1 MGKRFNLAEFLPEG
15 VSKSDPSQVVEIP
28 LHKIIANSRNFYGVR
43 GVESLADS
51 IALSGQLE
59 PLIVYPYGTAGLY
72 RVISGHRRLAALQ
85 MNKAESAL
93 CRVVEKPESAA
104 REDLML
110 MAANGQRVKTG
121 AEIAAEAERMT
132 KALIQLRKDGAELP
146 GRLRDLVADAL
157 GTSSTSLARKK
168 VIDKQLK
175 VPGFRQAWK
184 DGKMGESVA
193 YELARILPEENQYKA
208 LDMLIDD
215 GVDYAKADIK
225 TVQRIRKRIEA
236 GESTKQDLHAEA
248 EKRGIQIRD
257 EDFSPLL
264 AALVADA
271 IPTSWR
277 EGLRSCRTKA
287 EGLEHLHRFGCTY
300 RSTGGRAVNYHC
312 DPGGLTIDTPI
323 KHRMKWADV
332 WELLALDSMGQQ
344 AREAEK
350 AGKAETPHPPAAP
363 APSFQGEGEKGGG
376 PAGAPAPT
384 EKAAPEGWQKCGEG
398 DPPAE
403 GQLVCVMMDDGDGV
417 EDWFARVAVYRD
429 GKYVEFGWETV
440 TVDVEPGAVW
450 APLPGGW
457 KEAANG

>member
-1 MGKRFNLAEFLPEG
+1 MAKKFNLAEFLPEG

-28 LHKIIANSRNFYGVR
+28 LHKIIANGRNLYGVR
-43 GVESLADS
+43 GVEDLADS
-51 IALSGQLE
+51 IKLNGLLE
-59 PLIVYPYGTAGLY
+59 PLIVYPYGSAAGLY

-85 MNKAESAL
+85 LNKAETAP
-93 CRVVEKPESAA
+93 CRVVDPPRSAA
-104 REDLML
+104 WEDLQIIS
-110 MAANGQRVKTG
+110 ANAQRVKTG

-208 LDMLIDD
+208 LDMLIDE

-225 TVQRIRKRIEA
+225 TVQRIKKRIEA

-257 EDFSPLL
+257 ENFSPLL
-264 AALVADA
+264 AALVREA
-271 IPTSWR
+271 IPSWER
-277 EGLRSCRTKA
+277 WDVLECPTKA
-287 EGLEHLHRFGCTY
+287 AGVDLLHQF
-300 RSTGGRAVNYHC
+300 
-312 DPGGLTIDTPI
+312 GLTHHSSSGGAIWFDSDPQALTITRPV
-323 KHRMKWADV
+323 RVRLKWAEV
-332 WELLALDSMGQQ
+332 WELIALDSMGQQ

-350 AGKAETPHPPAAP
+350 AGKDPSPAAQDDKVKT
-363 APSFQGEGEKGGG
+363 AQDDKGGG

-384 EKAAPEGWQKCGEG
+384 EKAAPEGWQKCGRG

-403 GQLVCVMMDDGDGV
+403 GQLVCLMMDDGDGV
-417 EDWFARVAVYRD
+417 EDWFARVAVYRG

-450 APLPGGW
+450 TPLPGGW
-457 KEAANG
+457 KEAAK

>member
-1 MGKRFNLAEFLPEG
+1 MAKKFNLAEFLPEG

-28 LHKIIANSRNFYGVR
+28 LAKLIANSRNFYGVR
-43 GVESLADS
+43 DVESLADS
-51 IALSGQLE
+51 IALNGQLE
-59 PLIVYPYGTAGLY
+59 PLIVYPYGAAGLY

-85 MNKAESAL
+85 MNKAENAL
-93 CRVVEKPESAA
+93 CRVVEKPESSA

-132 KALIQLRKDGAELP
+132 KALVQLRKDGAELP

-208 LDMLIDD
+208 LDMLIDE

-225 TVQRIRKRIEA
+225 TVQRIKKRIEA

-264 AALVADA
+264 AALVAEA
-271 IPTSWR
+271 IPADWR
-277 EGLRSCRTKA
+277 TGLRSCRTKA
-287 EGLEHLHRFGCTY
+287 EGLEHLHRFGFGHH
-300 RSTGGRAVNYHC
+300 SSNGGGVCYES
-312 DPGGLTIDTPI
+312 DPQALTITRPVRVRI
-323 KHRMKWADV
+323 KWAEV
-332 WELLALDSMGQQ
+332 WELLALWDMHGAGSPKV
-344 AREAEK
+344 E
-350 AGKAETPHPPAAP
+350 AGKAEKDPSPA
-363 APSFQGEGEKGGG
+363 GGLVRDDRRGG
-376 PAGAPAPT
+376 PAGSPAPAR
-384 EKAAPEGWQKCGEG
+384 ERSAGAAPEGWQKCGAG

-403 GQLVCVMMDDGDGV
+403 GQLVCLMMDDGDGV
-417 EDWFARVAVYRD
+417 EDWFARVAVYRG

-440 TVDVEPGAVW
+440 TVDVEPGTVW

-457 KEAANG
+457 KEAAK